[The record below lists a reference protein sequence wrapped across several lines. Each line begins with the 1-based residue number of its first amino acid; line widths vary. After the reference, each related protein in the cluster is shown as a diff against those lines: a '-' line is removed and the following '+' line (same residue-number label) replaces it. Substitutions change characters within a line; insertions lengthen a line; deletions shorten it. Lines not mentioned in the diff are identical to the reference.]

1 VAPSR
6 GGRPLAAAS
15 LLALALAFVGHG
27 GAAAATASGCRSTGH
42 VVCVTRADGGHQVRV
57 RLGQEVEVRLG
68 GSELRWSG
76 LRQVGPRLLRAA
88 ADVGHRGGTVTANYA
103 AVAKGRTELR
113 ATAAPRCESGQ
124 ACPQFIVLWQ
134 VRVVVS

>member
-1 VAPSR
+1 VR
-6 GGRPLAAAS
+6 GGRILAAAA
-15 LLALALAFVGHG
+15 LLVGALAFVGHG
-27 GAAAATASGCRSTGH
+27 GGAAAAAASGCRPSGH
-42 VVCVTRADGGHQVRV
+42 VVCLARADGGHRVRV

-68 GSELRWSG
+68 GSELRWSSV
-76 LRQVGPRLLRAA
+76 REVGPRLLRASGT
-88 ADVGHRGGTVTANYA
+88 VGRRDGTVTADYT

-113 ATAAPRCESGQ
+113 ATGSPRCESGR